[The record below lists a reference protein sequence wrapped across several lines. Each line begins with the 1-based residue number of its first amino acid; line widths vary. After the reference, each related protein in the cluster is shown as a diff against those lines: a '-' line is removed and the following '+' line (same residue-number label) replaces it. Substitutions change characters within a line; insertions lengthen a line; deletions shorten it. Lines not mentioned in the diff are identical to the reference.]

1 MNFNVWNIKEMLSMP
16 SGSGTTKSSS
26 WNNNQTDY
34 SSLSDSQFLFGSQ
47 FCPESSETLS
57 APLDSVHLRHPK
69 QSQQNSLDSEPSIFT
84 KYQTKP
90 QLFGGDTNDRGLF
103 PLPLSVGKSKGLL
116 EQFEEKKK
124 RAKDKCDSETLY
136 NFISHIRESIHRL
149 QTSVE
154 KSEEHLS
161 SRSQS
166 ILDCLETVAK
176 TLQEAMRAQSD
187 LVLESVH
194 NKGNMEQVISEIQK
208 RFEARRAE
216 FIEMKSDL
224 KQLEVLVAQQS
235 KDFQQLCE
243 QLGQLNVASVLA
255 ELKRLIS
262 VPGVPRHVKD
272 STSQTSPALAQSLHF
287 TRQDRAA
294 PEEPVLWQA
303 PARPAVWDGSM
314 GSLQPGE
321 FGVCTKGEE
330 SDALPEEAVL
340 MAAGTSKRN
349 RQVKD
354 RVVQTLTKT
363 SSENHGSGFPGPEV
377 PGGRDRVSQGTSRL
391 IPLDLNNRAT
401 SIKNTCQKCQ
411 TEGVSPC
418 APGEERLVAAQK
430 GRAGE
435 RGRKGRKQQPRKS
448 HRGRLL
454 ARKQE
459 QAPSKTCAFISK
471 YPQPPV
477 SGPQRP
483 PLPLAQPLRLW
494 GPSSPT
500 KPDSPLLGGTVMRS
514 KATRAAQG
522 NILQLSGYSSQDNG
536 LLSPSSQG
544 DRQMSWFSDLNLGS
558 SEPPLC
564 KEPGKNML
572 YDLGF
577 DSSDDGF

>member
-1 MNFNVWNIKEMLSMP
+1 
-16 SGSGTTKSSS
+16 KSSS

-57 APLDSVHLRHPK
+57 APLDGVHLRHPK

-176 TLQEAMRAQSD
+176 TLQETMRAQSD

-194 NKGNMEQVISEIQK
+194 DKGNMEQVISEIQK

-224 KQLEVLVAQQS
+224 KHLEVLVAQQS

-303 PARPAVWDGSM
+303 QACPAVWDRST
-314 GSLQPGE
+314 GSLSPGE
-321 FGVCTKGEE
+321 FGVCSKGEK
-330 SDALPEEAVL
+330 SDALREEAVL

-354 RVVQTLTKT
+354 RAVQTLTKT

-377 PGGRDRVSQGTSRL
+377 PGGRDRVSRGTSRL

-411 TEGVSPC
+411 TEGVSLC
-418 APGEERLVAAQK
+418 DPGEERLVAAQK

-448 HRGRLL
+448 HRGRPL

-459 QAPSKTCAFISK
+459 QAPSKTRAFISK

-477 SGPQRP
+477 SGPQRT
-483 PLPLAQPLRLW
+483 PLEQQKPLAQPLRLW

-522 NILQLSGYSSQDNG
+522 NTLQLSGYSSQDNS
-536 LLSPSSQG
+536 LLSSSSQG
-544 DRQMSWFSDLNLGS
+544 DCQMSWFSDLNLGS
-558 SEPPLC
+558 LEPPLC
-564 KEPGKNML
+564 KEPGKNVF

-577 DSSDDGF
+577 DSSDD